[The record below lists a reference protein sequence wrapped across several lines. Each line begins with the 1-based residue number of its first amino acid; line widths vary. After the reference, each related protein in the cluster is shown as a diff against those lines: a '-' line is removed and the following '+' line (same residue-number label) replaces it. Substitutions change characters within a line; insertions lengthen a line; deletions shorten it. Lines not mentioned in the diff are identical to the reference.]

1 MKQLLPVLLFLL
13 TASFPILTHAQS
25 SKGELGAKVV
35 DESSKEALPYA
46 TVSVYNAQDTTLL
59 TFRMSDDNGLFK
71 IPGLPLE
78 RRLRVII
85 TMMGYGVH
93 KHEFT
98 LTAAQPALNLG
109 EIKMAASST
118 LLSEVLIVAETPP
131 ILVRNDTVEF
141 NAASFKTLPTAL
153 VEDLLKK
160 LPGVSVDG
168 SGNIMVN
175 GKAVSKILV
184 DGKEFFGSDPK
195 IASRNLPANVI
206 EKVQVMNDPEALR
219 RDPDMPE
226 MDIPQVINL
235 KFKKGVKKG
244 MFGKVY
250 GGAGTDERYEG
261 GGILNVFRDTMQVS
275 VLGYSNNLNRP
286 GFGFE
291 DISRIGGFGRSGFN
305 SVMIRSDGG
314 FALNGISFG
323 GTEEGIQQSSGGGAN
338 FNTVFNNG
346 IIMNLQYFYGGINS
360 DLNQVMNSSQ
370 LVEQDTITSRR
381 LRDQFSKSNSHR
393 IGGKLNWKIDSLT
406 DLSLT
411 PNVTITE
418 ARSNQIAF
426 TNTYENYPELLN
438 ASNNSQLYNNNTL
451 KLSNEASL
459 SRNFQKKGR
468 NLTYYGYYEHST
480 ILQDQVNNAEN
491 IFYRPEPGI
500 TRLDQLRDNDTY
512 STKINNS
519 AAYNEPISENISA
532 VFRINS
538 EYFNDKNA
546 LDTYDADPETADYT
560 LLVPGLSNEL
570 NRTGWRN
577 YLTSGIKWKIKEVTV
592 QPAVRFTSLNITNTF
607 QKSPTIHQDFFYVF
621 PTLNIHWKAL
631 RINYSVDLREP
642 NATDLQP
649 VVDNTNPLFINYGN
663 PELKPSVSNSINVNF
678 FKFDTKRSI
687 NYSFYMH
694 GSISNDAVTRQRT
707 IDAFGVQTS
716 RPVNTDGN
724 WQLNS
729 SARLMKDLKHDNNR
743 QYSFGGFIWASYTRT
758 LVLFNDISSFSQT
771 WSLNPTLE
779 GRMNLDDKIEFN
791 QTFTLRHQRS
801 SYEDNA
807 FRNLKFNTRSSKSEI
822 ILRMPKKLVWEATL
836 DYWYNSNMAPGLR
849 NHYTRL
855 NGGVTFLFM
864 KDDRA
869 QLKLSV
875 YDALDQNLSAYRSI
889 RENIIEDTQT
899 VVLNRYGLLTFTY
912 NIRNFG
918 GKVGGSNSMF
928 RF

>member
-1 MKQLLPVLLFLL
+1 MPPVHV
-13 TASFPILTHAQS
+13 HAQNT
-25 SKGELGAKVV
+25 KGELVGKVL
-35 DESSKEALPYA
+35 DESNNEPLPYA

-59 TFRMSDDNGLFK
+59 TFRMSDEKGTFK
-71 IPGLPLE
+71 IPGLPLDS
-78 RRLRVII
+78 RLRVII
-85 TMMGYGVH
+85 TMMGYGVY
-93 KHEFT
+93 KHEFS
-98 LTAAQPALNLG
+98 LPAAQPSLNLG
-109 EIKMAASST
+109 EVKMTAYSM

-168 SGNIMVN
+168 SSNIRVN
-175 GKAVSKILV
+175 GKVVNKILV

-195 IASRNLPANVI
+195 VASRNLPANVI

-226 MDIPQVINL
+226 IEIPQVINL
-235 KFKKGVKKG
+235 KFKKGIKKG
-244 MFGKVY
+244 MFGKAY
-250 GGAGTDERYEG
+250 GGGGTDDRYEA
-261 GGILNVFRDTMQVS
+261 GGILNLFRDTTQVS

-291 DISRIGGFGRSGFN
+291 EISRIGGFDRSGFN
-305 SVMIRSDGG
+305 SVMYRSDGG

-338 FNTVFNNG
+338 FNTVFKNG
-346 IIMNLQYFYGGINS
+346 IIMNLQYFYGSIDA
-360 DLNQVMNSSQ
+360 DLDQVVNSSQ

-381 LRDQFSKSNSHR
+381 LRDQYSKSNSHR
-393 IGGKLNWKIDSLT
+393 IGGKLNWKIDTLT
-406 DLSLT
+406 DFTLT
-411 PNVTITE
+411 PYVTIAE
-418 ARSNQIAF
+418 NRSNQMAF
-426 TNTYENYPELLN
+426 TNTYGNYPELIN
-438 ASNNSQLYNNNTL
+438 ASNNRQFYSNNNLTF
-451 KLSNEASL
+451 SNNMSL
-459 SRNFQKKGR
+459 SRNFRKKGR
-468 NLTYYGYYEHST
+468 NLTFYGFYEHGT
-480 ILQDQVNNAEN
+480 ILQEQQNNAEN
-491 IFYRPEPGI
+491 IFYSPEPTI

-512 STKINNS
+512 STKINHS
-519 AAYNEPISENISA
+519 AAYNEPIFKNVSA

-538 EYFNDKNA
+538 EYFDDKNA
-546 LDTYDADPETADYT
+546 LQTYDADPETDEYT
-560 LLVPGLSNEL
+560 LLVPGLSNGL
-570 NRTGWRN
+570 TRTGWRN

-607 QKSPTIHQDFFYVF
+607 QKNPTIHQDFFYVF
-621 PTLNIHWKAL
+621 PTFNINWKSL
-631 RINYSVDLREP
+631 HINYGVNLREP
-642 NATDLQP
+642 NAADLQP
-649 VVDNTNPLFINYGN
+649 VIDNTNPLFINYGN
-663 PELKPSVSNSINVNF
+663 PELKPTVSNSINVNF
-678 FKFDTKRSI
+678 YKFDTKRSI
-687 NYSFYMH
+687 NYSFYMN

-716 RPVNTDGN
+716 RPANTNGN

-729 SARLMKDLKHDNNR
+729 SARLMKDIKNDNNR

-801 SYEDNA
+801 SYENNA
-807 FRNLKFNTRSSKSEI
+807 FRNLQFNTRTSRSEI
-822 ILRMPKKLVWEATL
+822 IIRMPKKLVWEATL

-849 NHYTRL
+849 SHYTRL

-875 YDALDQNLSAYRSI
+875 YDVLDQNLSAYRSI
-889 RENIIEDTQT
+889 RENIIEDVQT
-899 VVLNRYGLLTFTY
+899 VVLNRYGMLTFTY

-918 GKVGGSNSMF
+918 GKVGGSNTIF

>member
-1 MKQLLPVLLFLL
+1 MKHLLPLLLLLF
-13 TASFPILTHAQS
+13 TATLPMLAHAQNA
-25 SKGELGAKVV
+25 KGELAGKIS
-35 DESSKEALPYA
+35 DETSKEPLSYA
-46 TVSVYNAQDTTLL
+46 TVSVYNAQDTTLI
-59 TFRMSDDNGLFK
+59 TFRMSDDNGIFK

-78 RRLRVII
+78 SRLRAII
-85 TMMGYGVH
+85 TMMGYGVYR
-93 KHEFT
+93 HEFT
-98 LTAAQPALNLG
+98 LTAAQPILNLG
-109 EIKMAASST
+109 EVKMAASST

-160 LPGVSVDG
+160 LPGVSVDN

-244 MFGKVY
+244 LFGKLY
-250 GGAGTDERYEG
+250 GGAGTDDRYEG
-261 GGILNVFRDTMQVS
+261 GGILNMFRDTMQVS

-291 DISRIGGFGRSGFN
+291 DISRIGGFDRSGFN

-346 IIMNLQYFYGGINS
+346 ITLNLQYFLGGIDA
-360 DLNQVMNSSQ
+360 DLRQITNSSQ
-370 LVEQDTITSRR
+370 LVDEDTITSRR
-381 LRDQFSKSNSHR
+381 VRNQFSKSTSHR
-393 IGGKLNWKIDSLT
+393 IGGKLDWKIDTLT
-406 DLSLT
+406 DLSVT
-411 PNVTITE
+411 PVVTI
-418 ARSNQIAF
+418 ADISSNQIAF
-426 TNTYENYPELLN
+426 TNTYGNFPELIN
-438 ASNNSQLYNNNTL
+438 ESNNTQFYNNNTL
-451 KLSNEASL
+451 TLGNDLTL
-459 SRNFQKKGR
+459 SRNFRKKGR
-468 NLTYYGYYEHST
+468 NLTYYGTYEYST

-491 IFYRPEPGI
+491 IFFRPEPAI
-500 TRLDQLRDNDTY
+500 TLLDQLRDNDTY

-519 AAYNEPISENISA
+519 ASYNEPISKNVSA
-532 VFRINS
+532 VFRLNS
-538 EYFNDKNA
+538 EYFDDKNA
-546 LDTYDADPETADYT
+546 LQTYDADPETDEYT

-570 NRTGWRN
+570 KRTGWRN
-577 YLTSGIKWKIKEVTV
+577 YLTTGIKWKIKELTV
-592 QPAVRFTSLNITNTF
+592 QPAVRFTSLDITNTF
-607 QKSPTIHQDFFYVF
+607 QKNPTIKQDFFYVF
-621 PTLNIHWKAL
+621 PTLNVNWKSFYL
-631 RINYSVDLREP
+631 SYNVNLREP

-649 VVDNTNPLFINYGN
+649 VIDNTNPLFINYGN
-663 PELKPSVSNSINVNF
+663 PELKPSVSNSIYLNYR
-678 FKFDTKRSI
+678 KYDTKRSL
-687 NYSFYMH
+687 NYSVYMN
-694 GSISNDAVTRQRT
+694 GEISNDAVTRQRT

-724 WQLNS
+724 WRINS
-729 SARLMKDLKHDNNR
+729 SARFLKDFKYDNNR
-743 QYSFGGFIWASYTRT
+743 QYSIGGSIWASYTRT
-758 LVLFNDISSFSQT
+758 LVLFNDIQSFSQT
-771 WSLNPTLE
+771 WSLNPTLDAK
-779 GRMNLDDKIEFN
+779 MNLDDKVEFN
-791 QTFTLRHQRS
+791 QSFTLRHQQS
-801 SYEDNA
+801 TYEDNT
-807 FRNLKFNTRSSKSEI
+807 FRSLKFNTKTSRSEI
-822 ILRMPKKLVWEATL
+822 VIRLPKKLVWEATF
-836 DYWYNSNMAPGLR
+836 DYWYNSNMAPGLQ
-849 NHYTRL
+849 NNYSRL
-855 NGGVTFLFM
+855 NGSVTYLFM

-875 YDALDQNLSAYRSI
+875 FDVLDQNLNAYRNI

-899 VVLNRYGLLTFTY
+899 VVLNRYGMLTFTY

-918 GKVGGSNSMF
+918 GKVGGRSSMF

>member
-1 MKQLLPVLLFLL
+1 MKHLLLILLFLF
-13 TASFPILTHAQS
+13 TASFPTLIHAQN
-25 SKGELGAKVV
+25 SKGELGGKVV

-59 TFRMSDDNGLFK
+59 TFRMSDDDGIFK

-85 TMMGYGVH
+85 TMMGYGVY

-98 LTAAQPALNLG
+98 LTAPQPALNLG
-109 EIKMAASST
+109 EIKMAVSSN

-226 MDIPQVINL
+226 MNIPQVINL
-235 KFKKGVKKG
+235 KFKKGIKKG
-244 MFGKVY
+244 MFGKLY

-261 GGILNVFRDTMQVS
+261 GGILNMFRDTMQVS

-291 DISRIGGFGRSGFN
+291 DISRIGGFDRSGFN
-305 SVMIRSDGG
+305 SVMYRSDGG

-323 GTEEGIQQSSGGGAN
+323 GTDEGIQQSSGGGTN
-338 FNTVFNNG
+338 FNTVFTNG
-346 IIMNLQYFYGGINS
+346 IKLNLQYFYGGIDS
-360 DLNQVMNSSQ
+360 DLNQIINSSQ
-370 LVEQDTITSRR
+370 LVEEDTITSRR
-381 LRDQFSKSNSHR
+381 VRNQFSKSNSHR
-393 IGGKLNWKIDSLT
+393 IGGKLDWKLDSLT
-406 DLSLT
+406 DLSMT
-411 PNVTITE
+411 SNVTI
-418 ARSNQIAF
+418 ADNRSSQLAF
-426 TNTYENYPELLN
+426 TNTYLNYPELIN
-438 ASNNSQLYNNNTL
+438 ESNNNQRYNSNTL
-451 KLSNEASL
+451 TLGNNASL
-459 SRNFQKKGR
+459 SRNFRKKGR
-468 NLTYYGYYEHST
+468 NLNFYGAYEYST
-480 ILQDQVNNAEN
+480 LLQDQVNNAEN
-491 IFYRPEPGI
+491 LFYRPDPGV
-500 TRLDQLRDNDTY
+500 TLLNQLRDNDTY
-512 STKINNS
+512 STKFNS
-519 AAYNEPISENISA
+519 SVAYNEPISENISA

-546 LDTYDADPETADYT
+546 LHTYDADPETNEYT

-570 NRTGWRN
+570 QRTGWRN
-577 YLTSGIKWKIKEVTV
+577 YLTSGIRWKIKEVSV
-592 QPAVRFTSLNITNTF
+592 QPAVRFTSLDITNTF
-607 QKSPTIHQDFFYVF
+607 QKNPTIKQNFFYVF
-621 PTLNIHWKAL
+621 PTLNINWKSL
-631 RINYSVDLREP
+631 YINYSVNLREP

-649 VVDNTNPLFINYGN
+649 VIDNTNPLFINYGN
-663 PELKPSVSNSINVNF
+663 PELKPTVSNSIYLNYG
-678 FKFDTKRSI
+678 KYDTKRSLQ
-687 NYSFYMH
+687 YSFYMN
-694 GSISNDAVTRQRT
+694 GSINNDAVTRQRT
-707 IDAFGVQTS
+707 INEFGVQTS

-729 SARLMKDLKHDNNR
+729 SVRFMKDLKYDNNR
-743 QYSFGGFIWASYTRT
+743 QYSLGGSMWAAYTRT
-758 LVLFNDISSFSQT
+758 LVLFNDIQSFSQT

-779 GRMNLDDKIEFN
+779 AKMNLDDKFEFN

-801 SYEDNA
+801 KYEDNA
-807 FRNLKFNTRSSKSEI
+807 FRNLKFNTRTSRSEI
-822 ILRMPKKLVWEATL
+822 VIRMPKKLVWEATL

-849 NHYTRL
+849 NHYSRL
-855 NGGVTFLFM
+855 NGSVTFLFM

-875 YDALDQNLSAYRSI
+875 YDVLDQNLSAYRSI
-889 RENIIEDTQT
+889 RENIIEDVQT
-899 VVLNRYGLLTFTY
+899 VVLNRYGMLTFTY